1 MMFPLVFLPTLKFMS
16 RNFRVSSIL
25 HTHSRLDDLP
35 HGRYVLER
43 IPEYPIDE
51 YSIDKIEELPPWN
64 IVAKLPS
71 LTTRSS

>member
-1 MMFPLVFLPTLKFMS
+1 MS
-16 RNFRVSSIL
+16 RDFRVSSIL

-43 IPEYPIDE
+43 IPEHPIDE
-51 YSIDKIEELPPWN
+51 YPIDKIEELPRWN

-71 LTTRSS
+71 LTTQSS